1 MLSTIKFVLKQLLP
15 LKYETTY
22 RIVDDNGNDYLRMHC
37 TWRMWLFKPFHIQ
50 HSEILNSQ

>member
-15 LKYETTY
+15 LKYETNY

-50 HSEILNSQ
+50 HSEI